1 MEENKNSKAVISL
14 VLALISL
21 VALLFFPASLLVFG
35 ICVSGLFAL
44 GAIIFGFMGI
54 PDDEIIKTIKKC
66 LKTGKPYVL
75 KTKDGE
81 YL

>member
-1 MEENKNSKAVISL
+1 MIDKYLNEYLDKFGEN
-14 VLALISL
+14 
-21 VALLFFPASLLVFG
+21 FP
-35 ICVSGLFAL
+35 
-44 GAIIFGFMGI
+44 IFGFMGI